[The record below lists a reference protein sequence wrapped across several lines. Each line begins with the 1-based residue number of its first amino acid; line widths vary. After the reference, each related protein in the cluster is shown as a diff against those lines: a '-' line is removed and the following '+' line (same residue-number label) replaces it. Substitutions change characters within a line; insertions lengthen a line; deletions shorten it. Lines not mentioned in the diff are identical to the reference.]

1 MLQVVVVGCGYLG
14 TCLVERMTA
23 EGMAVTAID
32 QDEKALSAIQRST
45 SLVRLAGDPMTSDVM
60 ERAEAHGADVVIAAT
75 RKDELNVVI
84 GVVAQKLHHVKHAIG
99 RVRDPK
105 RADSFAHLG
114 VETVCPTTLE
124 AALVT
129 RHVQAIASPEGR
141 RIVIVGCGQLGSHV
155 ARQFESEGHHIAIV
169 DSEPASFESLTKAFR
184 GRRIEGDATD
194 PSVLDQTE
202 ASKADLLVVATRN
215 DVVNLAVVA
224 AATQMLG
231 VRSIITRVQDPRR
244 DVLFKGTTTLN
255 STITTASAI
264 LTMIGRL
271 DATEASS

>member
-1 MLQVVVVGCGYLG
+1 MLHVVVVGCGYLG
-14 TCLVERMTA
+14 TYLVERMTA
-23 EGMAVTAID
+23 GGVAVTAID
-32 QDEKALSAIQRST
+32 QDEKALSAIQSSA
-45 SLVRLAGDPMTSDVM
+45 SLARLVGDPMTRDVM
-60 ERAEAHGADVVIAAT
+60 ERAEAHGADLVIAAT
-75 RKDELNVVI
+75 PKDDLNVVI
-84 GVVAQKLHHVKHAIG
+84 GVVATRLHHVKHAIG

-129 RHVQAIASPEGR
+129 RRAQAIASPEGR

-155 ARQFESEGHHIAIV
+155 ARQLESEGDHVAIV
-169 DSEPASFESLTKAFR
+169 DSEPASFESLTQAFR

-194 PSVLDQTE
+194 PSVLDRAE

-215 DVVNLAVVA
+215 DVVNLVVVA

-231 VRSIITRVQDPRR
+231 VTSIITRVQDTRR
-244 DVLFKGTTTLN
+244 EVLFKGTTTLN
-255 STITTASAI
+255 STIVTASAI
-264 LTMIGRL
+264 LTMMGRL
-271 DATEASS
+271 DATEPSS